1 MGRQGGQG
9 CDQEDTLAIRMDP
22 SRQRASPQFPC
33 FHVEQDTS
41 YSASRLPTDHPKRVS
56 AATDTTSQRLNG
68 EQTGFIPEQVSAI
81 QMRSY
86 VRVA

>member
-1 MGRQGGQG
+1 MGIPLDGQG
-9 CDQEDTLAIRMDP
+9 WNRGVQDDYHAYFHAYFHNL
-22 SRQRASPQFPC
+22 PC

-41 YSASRLPTDHPKRVS
+41 RSASHLPTDHPKRVS
-56 AATDTTSQRLNG
+56 AATDATSQRLDG